1 MKRTFVA
8 LALILAGASTASAQ
22 GYGYG
27 NPGYRGHAYN
37 PYGPR
42 IMRPVHP
49 PVVVIPSH
57 RHYGYNRSPWRHR
70 PMRPWHPYWR

>member
-1 MKRTFVA
+1 MKRTLVA
-8 LALILAGASTASAQ
+8 LALILAGSSAASAQ

-27 NPGYRGHAYN
+27 HPGYRGHAYN

-49 PVVVIPSH
+49 PVVVVPQH
-57 RHYGYNRSPWRHR
+57 RHYGY
-70 PMRPWHPYWR
+70 RPWHGRYRPLPPWHRRWY